1 MMPTPSARVVAVG
14 LLLVGCLAACT
25 GTPPTGSPSVPQP
38 AEPSA
43 STPPNAAPAA
53 ASSAAP
59 DSAPVPGSSAAAAP
73 YAHTGANDLTGPALT
88 ARHLVYVPSQ
98 LADTVQVIDPATYTV
113 VSRFR
118 VGRSPEHVVPS
129 HDLSTLWV
137 NSDAGD
143 SMTPI
148 DPATGQPKT
157 AVAVTDPYNLYFTP
171 DGRYALVMAE
181 RLQAIVVRDA
191 TTMALVRTLPLPCRG
206 INHADFSADLTTLVA
221 SCEFSGQ
228 LIVVDADATHLVKVV
243 DLNGI
248 ATPGATSP
256 AMAHQMGGP
265 RMNLAAGASAMPQDV
280 RLSPDGRWFLA
291 ADMLR
296 NGVWVIDAHTLEYSR
311 FVPTGTGA
319 HGIYPSR
326 DATAMYVSNR
336 DAGTVSVLDAHT
348 LDQTAL
354 WTVPGGGSPD
364 MGGVTV
370 DGTEL
375 WLSGRYNSVV
385 YVFDTRTGQVTH
397 RIPVDAGPHGLLVW
411 PQPGRISL
419 GHTGNMR

>member
-1 MMPTPSARVVAVG
+1 
-14 LLLVGCLAACT
+14 
-25 GTPPTGSPSVPQP
+25 
-38 AEPSA
+38 
-43 STPPNAAPAA
+43 
-53 ASSAAP
+53 
-59 DSAPVPGSSAAAAP
+59 
-73 YAHTGANDLTGPALT
+73 
-88 ARHLVYVPSQ
+88 
-98 LADTVQVIDPATYTV
+98 
-113 VSRFR
+113 
-118 VGRSPEHVVPS
+118 
-129 HDLSTLWV
+129 
-137 NSDAGD
+137 
-143 SMTPI
+143 
-148 DPATGQPKT
+148 
-157 AVAVTDPYNLYFTP
+157 
-171 DGRYALVMAE
+171 
-181 RLQAIVVRDA
+181 
-191 TTMALVRTLPLPCRG
+191 
-206 INHADFSADLTTLVA
+206 
-221 SCEFSGQ
+221 
-228 LIVVDADATHLVKVV
+228 
-243 DLNGI
+243 
-248 ATPGATSP
+248 
-256 AMAHQMGGP
+256 
-265 RMNLAAGASAMPQDV
+265 MNLAAGASAMPQDV